1 MDKVVDHLFVFRGE
15 GIIEDF
21 PGNYSDFRS
30 YEDST
35 TPTKQLKSVDK
46 TVKTS
51 WKKETK
57 VQLSFNE
64 QKEYNRLEKDIQK
77 IDKEKKELENSF
89 ATKEYTT
96 DEIQEVSK
104 KIKQLSDAIDEKE
117 MRWFEL
123 SAKLEGE

>member
-15 GIIEDF
+15 GIIDDF

-30 YEDST
+30 YEDSGS
-35 TPTKQLKSVDK
+35 PELKPVDK
-46 TVKTS
+46 TPKTS

-77 IDKEKKELENSF
+77 IEKEKKELENSF
-89 ATKEYTT
+89 ATKEYTQ
-96 DEIQEVSK
+96 DEISEVSK
-104 KIKQLSDAIDEKE
+104 KIKQLGDAIDEKE

-123 SAKLEGE
+123 SAKLEE